1 MIINY
6 NFFIYNDFNYQFLK
20 SMAQSD
26 FSKTMGQLEAL
37 LDKYLREK
45 APKLPKDW
53 QEFLVKLSPYLAILG
68 VIVLAPTVLAAFGL
82 STFVVPFRTMGGM
95 MTGRPFLGLSYLLS
109 VLFVAVQLVLIALA
123 ISPLFKR
130 AKKGWRYLYY
140 ATLLGGVSSLIGFDF
155 GGLII
160 GTGLSL
166 YILFQVKEYY
176 Q

>member
-1 MIINY
+1 
-6 NFFIYNDFNYQFLK
+6 
-20 SMAQSD
+20 MAQSD

-37 LDKYLREK
+37 LDQYLRQK
-45 APKLPKDW
+45 APSLPKDW
-53 QEFLVKLSPYLAILG
+53 KEFLIKVSPYLAILG

-82 STFVVPFRTMGGM
+82 SAFIVPFGTMGGM
-95 MTGRPFLGLSYLLS
+95 MSGRPFLGLNYLLS
-109 VLFVAVQLVLIALA
+109 VLFIGAEMVFMALA

-130 AKKGWRYLYY
+130 AKKGWQYLYY
-140 ATLLGGVSSLIGFDF
+140 AALLGGVSSLIRFDL

-176 Q
+176 K

>member
-1 MIINY
+1 
-6 NFFIYNDFNYQFLK
+6 
-20 SMAQSD
+20 MAQSD

-45 APKLPKDW
+45 APALPKDW
-53 QEFLVKLSPYLAILG
+53 KEFIVKISPYLAILG
-68 VIVLAPTVLAAFGL
+68 LIALVPTILTLFGL
-82 STFVVPFRTMGGM
+82 SAFVVPFGTIGGM
-95 MTGRPFLGLSYLLS
+95 MAGRPFLGLSYLLS
-109 VLFVAVQLVLIALA
+109 VLFAAVQLVLIALA

-140 ATLLGGVSSLIGFDF
+140 MALLSGVSSLIRFDLA
-155 GGLII
+155 GLII

-176 Q
+176 R